1 MAHKRSSLNLVMLVI
16 TCQNCE
22 SFFIS
27 CSISRVCRQF
37 QTGRSAN
44 IGLSNFQT
52 TAFVTR
58 ANSWPAWG
66 SDSRSRSG
74 LIKVSKDSMTMTT
87 SQEPS
92 TTSLFTEMDVID
104 DERRLPITE
113 YFKPLVEGDRL
124 ESTATQQLIVLAS
137 AALISAMFYQT
148 WMLSQISPVQWPIML
163 AAVLLGYEF
172 ADFG

>member
-1 MAHKRSSLNLVMLVI
+1 
-16 TCQNCE
+16 
-22 SFFIS
+22 
-27 CSISRVCRQF
+27 
-37 QTGRSAN
+37 
-44 IGLSNFQT
+44 
-52 TAFVTR
+52 
-58 ANSWPAWG
+58 
-66 SDSRSRSG
+66 
-74 LIKVSKDSMTMTT
+74 MTT